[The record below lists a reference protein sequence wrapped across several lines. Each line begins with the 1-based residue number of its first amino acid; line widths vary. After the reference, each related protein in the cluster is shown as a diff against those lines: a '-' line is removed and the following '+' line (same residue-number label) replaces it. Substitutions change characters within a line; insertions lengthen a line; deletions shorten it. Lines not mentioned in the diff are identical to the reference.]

1 MKTMKMMLVATF
13 VILATI
19 TGKAQDQKND
29 FFVGKWTTLTIG
41 TPGGDGK
48 GMIVLSRNSEGKMT
62 GYTCAENGEG
72 EKTIFTRVDEKEKSV
87 TVYFKA
93 RGYDVYIYLEKVDDN
108 HLTGSTMDMFDTN
121 ATRVI
126 KTATPPAAPAK

>member
-19 TGKAQDQKND
+19 AGKAQEKKAD
-29 FFVGKWTTLTIG
+29 FFAGKWATITVG

-48 GMIVLSRNSEGKMT
+48 GLIILTRNAEGKLT
-62 GYTCAENGEG
+62 GYSCAANGEG
-72 EKTIFTRVDEKEKSV
+72 EKTTFSRVDEKEKSV

-108 HLTGSTMDMFDTN
+108 HLTGSTMDMFDTT
-121 ATRVI
+121 ATRVVE
-126 KTATPPAAPAK
+126 TPATTPAN